1 MISRDLSVLLLTVCL
16 MAGFAGRA
24 AAAPGGTYDDL
35 VTFYK
40 DFRAFQKPK
49 LVNGVPDYT
58 LAAMAAQAKALESYK
73 QRLAAIDPIGWP
85 IPQQVDYQ
93 IVRAEVNSLDFD
105 HRVMQ
110 PWAKNPGY
118 YVTFFTEESD
128 QPKREGPFAEGAI
141 ELWSYKQPLSAA
153 DAAKVDAGLKAIP
166 GLLTQARGNL
176 TGNGRDLW
184 VWGTKNLK
192 QQSQELGD
200 FAKTAPPSLK
210 TSLASATT
218 SVGGT
223 STTSSGSGL

>member
-1 MISRDLSVLLLTVCL
+1 MISRDPSVLLLTVCL
-16 MAGFAGRA
+16 FAGVLGRGDA
-24 AAAPGGTYDDL
+24 AAQGASSTGGAYGDL

-40 DFRAFQKPK
+40 DFRAFQKAK

-58 LAAMAAQAKALESYK
+58 PAAMAAQAKALEGYK
-73 QRLAAIDPIGWP
+73 QRLAAIDPSAWP

-110 PWAKNPGY
+110 PWARNPGY
-118 YVTFFTEESD
+118 YVTFFPEESD
-128 QPKREGPFAEGAI
+128 QPKREGPFADGAI

-153 DAAKVDAGLKAIP
+153 DAAKVEAGLKAIP
-166 GLLTQARGNL
+166 GLLAQARGNL

-192 QQSQELGD
+192 QQSKELG
-200 FAKTAPPSLK
+200 
-210 TSLASATT
+210 TSRRPRPRASRRA
-218 SVGGT
+218 
-223 STTSSGSGL
+223 STPRGRRLTI